1 MVGVLLGGA
10 VPVHAAL
17 PVAAEEPGVH
27 EHVLGGDA
35 LARVLAQQT
44 LYQTLGPRA
53 QIVGEGEVA
62 APDLGEQA
70 AVLGTVE
77 RIPGIQ

>member
-17 PVAAEEPGVH
+17 PVAAEEPGVA

-44 LYQTLGPRA
+44 LY
-53 QIVGEGEVA
+53 
-62 APDLGEQA
+62 
-70 AVLGTVE
+70 
-77 RIPGIQ
+77 